1 MIKKTV
7 WAYGHRMVW
16 FAFARCRGCLISR
29 RFDCLGELL
38 SVESG
43 KPQLSKYKGKKKK
56 KTWLIWER
64 NKQRPL
70 DFMSEDSKNW
80 G

>member
-56 KTWLIWER
+56 KDMVDMGE
-64 NKQRPL
+64 KQAETSG
-70 DFMSEDSKNW
+70 FYE
-80 G
+80 